1 MYYPFVRPEPT
12 QGRIVRKLSGDAAE
26 ITHKVFNRHADKR
39 LCQQI
44 DCVTSRLP
52 APRVS
57 VIPVPRRSFWL
68 FKSVTARQYSELV

>member
-44 DCVTSRLP
+44 DCVTN
-52 APRVS
+52 
-57 VIPVPRRSFWL
+57 
-68 FKSVTARQYSELV
+68 KSVASAKSERDSCAQEVLLAL